1 MSISDI
7 LKNNLAKET
16 RERVIKL
23 AQYFYLTNRLSYGCF
38 LYIITKP
45 FYQYF
50 CKKHQIFMAKHILK
64 SVTVVDYN
72 ADIPVKTFIGKRD
85 LLKKQLQQC
94 SSYEDMLESL
104 EERELKE
111 PHTIEELVALFSD
124 TSQNLFLVLEE
135 HEIQL

>member
-1 MSISDI
+1 
-7 LKNNLAKET
+7 
-16 RERVIKL
+16 
-23 AQYFYLTNRLSYGCF
+23 
-38 LYIITKP
+38 
-45 FYQYF
+45 
-50 CKKHQIFMAKHILK
+50 MAKHILK
-64 SVTVVDYN
+64 SVTVIDYS

-104 EERELKE
+104 DERELKE
-111 PHTIEELVALFSD
+111 PHTIEELVELFSD

>member
-16 RERVIKL
+16 RARVIKL
-23 AQYFYLTNRLSYGCF
+23 AQYFYLTNRISYGCF

-72 ADIPVKTFIGKRD
+72 ADIPVKTYIGKRD
-85 LLKKQLQQC
+85 LLKKNLQQC
-94 SSYEDMLESL
+94 PSYEDMLESL

-111 PHTIEELVALFSD
+111 PHTIEELVELFSD

-135 HEIQL
+135 HEIQI

>member
-16 RERVIKL
+16 RARVIKL
-23 AQYFYLTNRLSYGCF
+23 AQYFYLTNRISYGCF

-72 ADIPVKTFIGKRD
+72 ADIPVKTYIDKRD
-85 LLKKQLQQC
+85 LLKKKLQQC

-111 PHTIEELVALFSD
+111 PHTIEELVELFSD

-135 HEIQL
+135 HEIQI

>member
-1 MSISDI
+1 
-7 LKNNLAKET
+7 
-16 RERVIKL
+16 
-23 AQYFYLTNRLSYGCF
+23 
-38 LYIITKP
+38 
-45 FYQYF
+45 
-50 CKKHQIFMAKHILK
+50 MAKHILK
-64 SVTVVDYN
+64 SVTIVDFC
-72 ADIPVKTFIGKRD
+72 ADIPVKTYIGKRD

-111 PHTIEELVALFSD
+111 PHTIEELVELFSD